1 MSRIIWMLGDKAM
14 NKHVSHLPG
23 VSTELRIVA
32 NSGAAKARGT
42 LARHRYQGKA
52 SIEVTHGSVDYFV
65 SLVDHSGPE
74 DGGPAAAAIEFGRSG
89 GRRGAT
95 RGIHAVTGAF

>member
-1 MSRIIWMLGDKAM
+1 MSRIEWMLTDKQM
-14 NKHVSHLPG
+14 NKHVSHLAPI
-23 VSTELRIVA
+23 STELRIVA
-32 NSGAAKARGT
+32 NAGAAKARGT
-42 LARHRYQGKA
+42 LASHHYEGKT

-89 GRRGAT
+89 GKRGAT